1 LLDTGPNQLYTLDLV
16 DLCIIYVIYCY

>member
-1 LLDTGPNQLYTLDLV
+1 LDTGPNQLYTLDLV